1 MSAVAMATSAP
12 SAANDVLLP
21 LKGFQQQAR
30 NVLVQVVSET
40 DRFIETDPAR
50 RREISLQVGV
60 SLLRSPTGSGKT
72 LTIGRSLEGVVG
84 QLRGRTVWIWLTPYS
99 GLVTQSRDA
108 LAEQCPALRVRDIS
122 ADRNVAM
129 ARDGDVYVSTWSNV
143 ATENKD
149 ARIIRRDDEYT
160 PGFDL
165 FLAALRA
172 SGFRI
177 GLVIDEAHQ
186 NFGTTA
192 VQASAFY
199 SNVLVPDFTIL
210 ATATPRDQQLQ
221 AFEAAVGIREINRI
235 DVPREEVVRA
245 CLNKVGIKAV
255 HFRADEKDER
265 VLDMAEV
272 AIFAGLERH
281 NKVRE
286 TLKEK
291 NVDLVP
297 LLLIQVENAG
307 PGEVD
312 PIARVRSILDSL
324 EIDRSRIAVHT
335 SKEPDPFFHTLAYDE
350 RKDILVFKMSAATGF
365 DAPRAWTLVSLRSS
379 VGAEFGLQ
387 VIGRIMR
394 VHPKVQALHPF
405 AVEPTRTD
413 LGLLDFGYVFLAH
426 PAQQVGLVQA
436 AAELNN
442 LKGAIETLT
451 DNVHVIDFGQGSKI
465 LLDPTQGFKELLV
478 PPASVLVPDAL
489 DYGDLPSTVRSD
501 DASDH
506 SRPTYIPLQKA
517 QPYLARLFDE
527 LDTPARVSA
536 TAGRE
541 ESDSDKRIA
550 PLFGYRLRDDISFP
564 RALAREV
571 MPKSMDGL
579 VRCISERV
587 AIDDEAINLIYRNWG
602 KVHVTEEELFGGER
616 QTSISNAP
624 ISAAR
629 IAAGAQAAFRFND
642 SIDERD
648 LKPALLERLRQAIID
663 KGMREPEERDLRRG
677 VDLLGLLRPNLL
689 TDACRS
695 CLAGAV
701 EVLQNEPVPEYYQAP
716 PNLEHARLSLYRV
729 FPSDL
734 NREELAFARL
744 LDADKT
750 GTVLW
755 WLRNQ
760 HNARWAVSIVLPNGE
775 RHYPDFV
782 IGINGNRRTLDNI
795 ALAEV
800 KDDGSSG
807 RLFSDKNGRK
817 VRVQHSQ
824 YRRCLMV
831 YRDENL
837 GWYQVAWR
845 ADLQRH
851 VPAERFDIR
860 QLEWTE

>member
-1 MSAVAMATSAP
+1 MSETVA
-12 SAANDVLLP
+12 AASSSSKVDDVLLP
-21 LKGFQQQAR
+21 LKGFQQEAR
-30 NVLVQVVSET
+30 NVLVQVITET
-40 DRFIETDPAR
+40 DRFIDADPSR

-72 LTIGRSLEGVVG
+72 LTIGRSLEGAVG
-84 QLRGRTVWIWLTPYS
+84 QLRGRTIWIWLTPYS

-108 LAEQCPALRVRDIS
+108 LADQCPGLRLRDIAS
-122 ADRNVAM
+122 DRNVAM
-129 ARDGDVYVSTWSNV
+129 ARDGDVYVTTWSNV

-165 FLAALRA
+165 FVAALRA

-186 NFGTTA
+186 NFGTSA

-199 SNVLVPDFTIL
+199 SNVLAPDFTVL

-221 AFEAAVGIREINRI
+221 AFEASVGIREINRI
-235 DVPREEVVRA
+235 DIPREEVVRA

-255 HFRADEKDER
+255 HFRADDKDER

-281 NKVRE
+281 RRVRE
-286 TLKEK
+286 ALIQK

-297 LLLIQVENAG
+297 LMLIQVENAG
-307 PGEVD
+307 VGEAD
-312 PIARVRSILDSL
+312 PIARVKAILDGL
-324 EIDRSRIAVHT
+324 DIDRSRVAVHT

-379 VGAEFGLQ
+379 VGPEFGLQ

-405 AVEPTRTD
+405 ASDPPRTD

-451 DNVHVIDFGQGSKI
+451 DNVHVIDFGQGSQI

-478 PPASVLVPDAL
+478 PHLATAGSDQTPPTSPNDEPTNPAAPVYLPLAL
-489 DYGDLPSTVRSD
+489 
-501 DASDH
+501 
-506 SRPTYIPLQKA
+506 A
-517 QPYLARLFDE
+517 QPYLALLSDE
-527 LDTPARVSA
+527 LDAPARVKSA
-536 TAGRE
+536 TTSGDEDENRPT
-541 ESDSDKRIA
+541 

-564 RALAREV
+564 KALAREV

-587 AIDDEAINLIYRNWG
+587 AIDDEAVNLIYRNWG
-602 KVHVTEEELFGGER
+602 RVHVTEEELFGGER
-616 QTSISNAP
+616 QTSVSNAP

-648 LKPALLERLRQAIID
+648 LKPALLDRLRVAIID
-663 KGMREPEERDLRRG
+663 KGLREPEERDLRRG
-677 VDLLGLLRPNLL
+677 IDLLGLLRPNLL

-701 EVLQNEPVPEYYQAP
+701 EVLQNEPIPELYQAP
-716 PNLEHARLSLYRV
+716 PNLEQAKLSLYRV

-744 LDADKT
+744 IDEDKT

-755 WLRNQ
+755 WLRNP

-775 RHYPDFV
+775 RHFPDFV
-782 IGINGNRRTLDNI
+782 IGVNGNRRTLDNI

-800 KDDGSSG
+800 KDDGSTG
-807 RLFSDKNGRK
+807 RLFSEKNGRK
-817 VRVQHSQ
+817 VRVQHSK

-831 YRDENL
+831 YRDDSSA
-837 GWYQVAWR
+837 WYQVAWR

-851 VPAERFDIR
+851 VPADRFDIR

>member
-1 MSAVAMATSAP
+1 MSETVAASSP
-12 SAANDVLLP
+12 SKTDDVLLP
-21 LKGFQQQAR
+21 LKGFQQEAR
-30 NVLVQVVSET
+30 NVLLQVITET
-40 DRFIETDPAR
+40 DRFIDADLSR

-72 LTIGRSLEGVVG
+72 LTIGRSLEGAVG
-84 QLRGRTVWIWLTPYS
+84 QLRARTIWIWLTPYS

-108 LAEQCPALRVRDIS
+108 LADQCPGLRLRDIAS
-122 ADRNVAM
+122 DRNVAM
-129 ARDGDVYVSTWSNV
+129 ARDGDVYVTTWSNV

-165 FLAALRA
+165 FVAALRA

-186 NFGTTA
+186 NFGTSA

-199 SNVLVPDFTIL
+199 SNVLAPDFTVL

-221 AFEAAVGIREINRI
+221 AFEASVGIREINRI
-235 DVPREEVVRA
+235 DIPREEVVRA

-281 NKVRE
+281 RRVRE
-286 TLKEK
+286 ALIEK

-297 LLLIQVENAG
+297 LMLIQVENAG
-307 PGEVD
+307 LGEPD
-312 PIARVRSILDSL
+312 PIARVRAILDGL
-324 EIDRSRIAVHT
+324 DVDRGRVAVHT

-379 VGAEFGLQ
+379 VGPEFGLQ

-405 AVEPTRTD
+405 ASDPPRTD
-413 LGLLDFGYVFLAH
+413 LSLLDFGYVFLAH
-426 PAQQVGLVQA
+426 PAQQIGLVQA

-451 DNVHVIDFGQGSKI
+451 DNVHVIDFGQGSQI

-478 PPASVLVPDAL
+478 PNLATAGSEQDQPTMANVEPINPAAPV
-489 DYGDLPSTVRSD
+489 YLPLS
-501 DASDH
+501 
-506 SRPTYIPLQKA
+506 LA
-517 QPYLARLFDE
+517 QPYLSLLSDE
-527 LDTPARVSA
+527 LDTPARVKSA
-536 TAGRE
+536 TTSGNE
-541 ESDSDKRIA
+541 DEKRPT

-564 RALAREV
+564 KALAREV

-587 AIDDEAINLIYRNWG
+587 AIDDEAVNLIYRNWG
-602 KVHVTEEELFGGER
+602 RVHVTEEELFGGER
-616 QTSISNAP
+616 QTSVSNAP

-629 IAAGAQAAFRFND
+629 IATGAQAAFRFND

-648 LKPALLERLRQAIID
+648 LKPALLDRLRAAIID
-663 KGMREPEERDLRRG
+663 KGLREPEERDLRRG
-677 VDLLGLLRPNLL
+677 IDLLGLLRPNLL

-701 EVLQNEPVPEYYQAP
+701 EVLQNEPIPELYQAS
-716 PNLEHARLSLYRV
+716 PNLEQARLSLYRV

-744 LDADKT
+744 IDEDKT

-755 WLRNQ
+755 WLRNP

-775 RHYPDFV
+775 RHFPDFV
-782 IGINGNRRTLDNI
+782 IGVNGNRRTLDNI

-800 KDDGSSG
+800 KDDGSTG
-807 RLFSDKNGRK
+807 RLFSEKNGRK

-831 YRDENL
+831 YRDDSSA
-837 GWYQVAWR
+837 WYQVAWR

-851 VPAERFDIR
+851 VPADRFDIR

>member
-1 MSAVAMATSAP
+1 MSVSAVAAGAP
-12 SAANDVLLP
+12 SAADEVLLP

-30 NVLVQVVSET
+30 NVLVQVITET
-40 DRFIETDPAR
+40 DRFIDADPSR

-72 LTIGRSLEGVVG
+72 LTIGRSLEGAVG

-108 LAEQCPALRVRDIS
+108 LAEQCPGLRLRDIAS
-122 ADRNVAM
+122 DRNIAM
-129 ARDGDVYVSTWSNV
+129 ARDGDVYVTTWSNV

-149 ARIIRRDDEYT
+149 ARIIRRDDEYV

-165 FLAALRA
+165 FVAALRA

-199 SNVLVPDFTIL
+199 TNVLAPDFTVL

-221 AFEAAVGIREINRI
+221 AFESAVGIREINRI

-281 NKVRE
+281 RRVRE
-286 TLKEK
+286 ALVEK
-291 NVDLVP
+291 SVDLVP

-307 PGEVD
+307 PGEPD
-312 PIARVRSILDSL
+312 PIARVRAILDSL
-324 EIDRSRIAVHT
+324 DVDRSRVAVHT

-379 VGAEFGLQ
+379 VGPEFGLQ

-394 VHPKVQALHPF
+394 VHPGVQALHPF
-405 AVEPTRTD
+405 ASEPPRSD
-413 LGLLDFGYVFLAH
+413 LSLLDFGYVFLAH

-451 DNVHVIDFGQGSKI
+451 DNVHVIDFGQGSQI

-478 PPASVLVPDAL
+478 PSAPILAESIVQPGDAPTAVPVGDAPDAAAPV
-489 DYGDLPSTVRSD
+489 YLPL
-501 DASDH
+501 AS
-506 SRPTYIPLQKA
+506 A
-517 QPYLARLFDE
+517 QPFLALLSDE
-527 LDTPARVSA
+527 LDAPARVSA
-536 TAGRE
+536 TTTKE
-541 ESDSDKRIA
+541 EDERKRPA

-564 RALAREV
+564 KALAREV
-571 MPKSMDGL
+571 MPKSMGDL

-602 KVHVTEEELFGGER
+602 RVHVTEEELFGGER
-616 QTSISNAP
+616 QTSVSNAP

-648 LKPALLERLRQAIID
+648 LKPALLSRLREAIID
-663 KGMREPEERDLRRG
+663 KGLREPEERDLRRG

-701 EVLQNEPVPEYYQAP
+701 EVLQNEPIPELYQAP
-716 PNLEHARLSLYRV
+716 PDLEHARLSLYRV

-734 NREELAFARL
+734 NKEELAFARL
-744 LDADKT
+744 LDEDKT

-755 WLRNQ
+755 WLRNP

-775 RHYPDFV
+775 RHFPDFV
-782 IGINGNRRTLDNI
+782 IGVNGNRRTLDNI

-800 KDDGSSG
+800 KDDGSTG
-807 RLFSDKNGRK
+807 RLFSEKNGRK

-831 YRDENL
+831 YRDDNS
-837 GWYQVAWR
+837 GWFQVAWR

-851 VPAERFDIR
+851 VPADRFDIR

>member
-1 MSAVAMATSAP
+1 
-12 SAANDVLLP
+12 
-21 LKGFQQQAR
+21 
-30 NVLVQVVSET
+30 
-40 DRFIETDPAR
+40 
-50 RREISLQVGV
+50 
-60 SLLRSPTGSGKT
+60 
-72 LTIGRSLEGVVG
+72 
-84 QLRGRTVWIWLTPYS
+84 
-99 GLVTQSRDA
+99 
-108 LAEQCPALRVRDIS
+108 
-122 ADRNVAM
+122 M
-129 ARDGDVYVSTWSNV
+129 ARDGDVYVTTWSNV

-165 FLAALRA
+165 FVAALRA

-186 NFGTTA
+186 NFGTSA

-199 SNVLVPDFTIL
+199 SNVLAPDFTVL

-221 AFEAAVGIREINRI
+221 AFEASVGIREINRI
-235 DVPREEVVRA
+235 DIPREEVVRA

-281 NKVRE
+281 RRVRE
-286 TLKEK
+286 ALIEK

-297 LLLIQVENAG
+297 LMLIQVENAG
-307 PGEVD
+307 LGEPD
-312 PIARVRSILDSL
+312 PIARVRAILDGL
-324 EIDRSRIAVHT
+324 DVDRGRVAVHT

-379 VGAEFGLQ
+379 VGPEFGLQ

-405 AVEPTRTD
+405 ASDPPRTD
-413 LGLLDFGYVFLAH
+413 LSLLDFGYVFLAH
-426 PAQQVGLVQA
+426 PAQQIGLVQA

-451 DNVHVIDFGQGSKI
+451 DNVHVIDFGQGSQI

-478 PPASVLVPDAL
+478 PNLATAGSEQDQPTMANVEPINPAAPV
-489 DYGDLPSTVRSD
+489 YLPLS
-501 DASDH
+501 
-506 SRPTYIPLQKA
+506 LA
-517 QPYLARLFDE
+517 QPYLSLLSDE
-527 LDTPARVSA
+527 LDTPARVKSA
-536 TAGRE
+536 TTSGNE
-541 ESDSDKRIA
+541 DEKRPT

-564 RALAREV
+564 KALAREV

-587 AIDDEAINLIYRNWG
+587 AIDDEAVNLIYRNWG
-602 KVHVTEEELFGGER
+602 RVHVTEEELFGGER
-616 QTSISNAP
+616 QTSVSNAP

-629 IAAGAQAAFRFND
+629 IATGAQAAFRFND

-648 LKPALLERLRQAIID
+648 LKPALLDRLRAAIID
-663 KGMREPEERDLRRG
+663 KGLREPEERDLRRG
-677 VDLLGLLRPNLL
+677 IDLLGLLRPNLL

-701 EVLQNEPVPEYYQAP
+701 EVLQNEPIPELYQAS
-716 PNLEHARLSLYRV
+716 PNLEQARLSLYRV

-744 LDADKT
+744 IDEDKT

-755 WLRNQ
+755 WLRNP

-775 RHYPDFV
+775 RHFPDFV
-782 IGINGNRRTLDNI
+782 IGVNGNRRTLDNI

-800 KDDGSSG
+800 KDDGSTG
-807 RLFSDKNGRK
+807 RLFSEKNGRK

-831 YRDENL
+831 YRDDSSA
-837 GWYQVAWR
+837 WYQVAWR

-851 VPAERFDIR
+851 VPADRFDIR

>member
-1 MSAVAMATSAP
+1 VVATSAP
-12 SAANDVLLP
+12 STAGDVLLP

-30 NVLVQVVSET
+30 NVLVQVITET
-40 DRFIETDPAR
+40 DRFIDADPSR
-50 RREISLQVGV
+50 RREIALQVGV

-72 LTIGRSLEGVVG
+72 LTIGRSLEGAVG

-108 LAEQCPALRVRDIS
+108 LAEQCPGLRLRDVAL
-122 ADRNVAM
+122 DRNVAM
-129 ARDGDVYVSTWSNV
+129 ARDGDVYVTTWSNV

-149 ARIIRRDDEYT
+149 ARIIRRDDEDV

-165 FLAALRA
+165 FVSALRA

-199 SNVLVPDFTIL
+199 SNVLAPDFTVL

-221 AFEAAVGIREINRI
+221 AFESAVGIREINRI

-281 NKVRE
+281 RRIRDALV
-286 TLKEK
+286 EK

-307 PGEVD
+307 PGEPD
-312 PIARVRSILDSL
+312 PIARVKTILDSL
-324 EIDRSRIAVHT
+324 DVDRSRVAVHT

-379 VGAEFGLQ
+379 VGPEFGLQ

-405 AVEPTRTD
+405 AAEPPRSD
-413 LGLLDFGYVFLAH
+413 LSLLDFGYVFLAH
-426 PAQQVGLVQA
+426 PAHQVGLVQA

-451 DNVHVIDFGQGSKI
+451 DNVHVIDFGQGSQI
-465 LLDPTQGFKELLV
+465 LLDPTQGFQELLV
-478 PPASVLVPDAL
+478 PSAPALPDDIARSGQTPSQVPPVDLAEPGAPVYLPLVA
-489 DYGDLPSTVRSD
+489 
-501 DASDH
+501 
-506 SRPTYIPLQKA
+506 A
-517 QPYLARLFDE
+517 QPYLALLSDE
-527 LDTPARVSA
+527 LDAPARVNVA
-536 TAGRE
+536 TTEKEGEGRPPT
-541 ESDSDKRIA
+541 
-550 PLFGYRLRDDISFP
+550 PLFGYRLRDDIAFP
-564 RALAREV
+564 QALAREV

-587 AIDDEAINLIYRNWG
+587 AIDDEALNLIYRNWG
-602 KVHVTEEELFGGER
+602 RVHVTEEELFGGER
-616 QTSISNAP
+616 QTSVSNAP

-648 LKPALLERLRQAIID
+648 LKPALLNRLRAAIVD
-663 KGMREPEERDLRRG
+663 KGLREPEERDLRRG

-701 EVLQNEPVPEYYQAP
+701 EVLQNEPIPELYQAP

-744 LDADKT
+744 LDEDKT

-755 WLRNQ
+755 WLRNP

-775 RHYPDFV
+775 RHFPDFV
-782 IGINGNRRTLDNI
+782 IGVNGNRRTLDNI

-800 KDDGSSG
+800 KDDGSTG
-807 RLFSDKNGRK
+807 RLFSEKNGRK

-831 YRDENL
+831 YRDDSS

>member
-1 MSAVAMATSAP
+1 MSVSAVAAGAP
-12 SAANDVLLP
+12 SAVDEVLLP

-30 NVLVQVVSET
+30 NVLVQVITET
-40 DRFIETDPAR
+40 DRFIDADPNR

-72 LTIGRSLEGVVG
+72 LTIGRSLEGAVG
-84 QLRGRTVWIWLTPYS
+84 QLRSRTVWIWLTPYS

-108 LAEQCPALRVRDIS
+108 LAEQCPGLRLRDIAS
-122 ADRNVAM
+122 DRNVAM
-129 ARDGDVYVSTWSNV
+129 ARDGDVYVTTWSNV
-143 ATENKD
+143 ATKNKD
-149 ARIIRRDDEYT
+149 ARIIRRDDEYV

-165 FLAALRA
+165 FVAALRA

-199 SNVLVPDFTIL
+199 TNVLAPDFTVL

-221 AFEAAVGIREINRI
+221 AFESAVGIREINRI

-272 AIFAGLERH
+272 AIYAGLERH
-281 NKVRE
+281 RRVRE
-286 TLKEK
+286 ALVEK

-307 PGEVD
+307 LGEPD
-312 PIARVRSILDSL
+312 PIARVRAILDSL
-324 EIDRSRIAVHT
+324 DVDRNRVAVHT

-379 VGAEFGLQ
+379 VGQEFGLQ

-394 VHPKVQALHPF
+394 VHPRVQALHPF
-405 AVEPTRTD
+405 ASEPPRSD
-413 LGLLDFGYVFLAH
+413 LSLLDFGYVFLAH

-451 DNVHVIDFGQGSKI
+451 DNVHVIDFGQGSQI

-478 PPASVLVPDAL
+478 PSTSILTESIVQSEEAPTSV
-489 DYGDLPSTVRSD
+489 PSGA
-501 DASDH
+501 ASDTAA
-506 SRPTYIPLQKA
+506 PVYLPLASA
-517 QPYLARLFDE
+517 QPFLALLSDE
-527 LDTPARVSA
+527 LDAPARVNA
-536 TAGRE
+536 TTKE
-541 ESDSDKRIA
+541 EDERKRPT
-550 PLFGYRLRDDISFP
+550 PLFGYRLRDDIPFP

-587 AIDDEAINLIYRNWG
+587 VIDDEAINLIYRNWG
-602 KVHVTEEELFGGER
+602 RVHVTEEELFGGER
-616 QTSISNAP
+616 QTSVSNAP

-648 LKPALLERLRQAIID
+648 LKPALLSRLREAIID
-663 KGMREPEERDLRRG
+663 KGLREPEERDLRRG

-701 EVLQNEPVPEYYQAP
+701 EVLQNEPIPELYQAP
-716 PNLEHARLSLYRV
+716 PGLEHARLSLYSV

-734 NREELAFARL
+734 NKEELAFARL
-744 LDADKT
+744 LDEDKT

-755 WLRNQ
+755 WLRNP

-775 RHYPDFV
+775 RHFPDFV
-782 IGINGNRRTLDNI
+782 IGVNGNRRTLDNI

-800 KDDGSSG
+800 KDDGSTG
-807 RLFSDKNGRK
+807 RLFSEKNGRK
-817 VRVQHSQ
+817 VRVQHSR

-831 YRDENL
+831 YRDDSS
-837 GWYQVAWR
+837 GWFQVAWR
-845 ADLQRH
+845 PDLQRH
-851 VPAERFDIR
+851 LPADRFDIR

>member
-1 MSAVAMATSAP
+1 MSVSAVVAGTP
-12 SAANDVLLP
+12 SAADEVLLP

-30 NVLVQVVSET
+30 NVLVQVISET
-40 DRFIETDPAR
+40 DRFIDADPSR

-72 LTIGRSLEGVVG
+72 LTIGRSLEGAVG

-108 LAEQCPALRVRDIS
+108 LAEQCPGLRLRDIAS
-122 ADRNVAM
+122 DRNVAM
-129 ARDGDVYVSTWSNV
+129 ARDGDVYVTTWSNV

-149 ARIIRRDDEYT
+149 ARIIRRDDEYV

-165 FLAALRA
+165 FVAALRA

-199 SNVLVPDFTIL
+199 TNVLAPDFTVL

-221 AFEAAVGIREINRI
+221 AFESAVGIREINRI

-281 NKVRE
+281 RRVRE
-286 TLKEK
+286 ALVEK

-307 PGEVD
+307 PGEPD
-312 PIARVRSILDSL
+312 PIARVRAILDSL
-324 EIDRSRIAVHT
+324 DVDRSRVAVHT

-379 VGAEFGLQ
+379 VGPEFGLQ

-394 VHPKVQALHPF
+394 VHPRVQALHPF
-405 AVEPTRTD
+405 ASEPPRSD
-413 LGLLDFGYVFLAH
+413 LSLLDFGYVFLAH

-451 DNVHVIDFGQGSKI
+451 DNVHVIDFGQGSQI

-478 PPASVLVPDAL
+478 PSAPILAEGIVEPGDAPTAVPAGDAPDAAAPV
-489 DYGDLPSTVRSD
+489 YLPL
-501 DASDH
+501 AS
-506 SRPTYIPLQKA
+506 A
-517 QPYLARLFDE
+517 QPFLALLSDE
-527 LDTPARVSA
+527 LDAPARVNA
-536 TAGRE
+536 TTTKE
-541 ESDSDKRIA
+541 EDERKRPA
-550 PLFGYRLRDDISFP
+550 QLFGYRLRDDISFP
-564 RALAREV
+564 KALAREV
-571 MPKSMDGL
+571 MPKSMDDL

-602 KVHVTEEELFGGER
+602 RVHVTEEELFGGER
-616 QTSISNAP
+616 QTSVSNAP

-648 LKPALLERLRQAIID
+648 LKPALLSRLREAIID
-663 KGMREPEERDLRRG
+663 KGLREPEERDLRRG

-701 EVLQNEPVPEYYQAP
+701 EVLQNEPIPELYQAP
-716 PNLEHARLSLYRV
+716 PDLEHARLGLYRV

-734 NREELAFARL
+734 NKEELAFARL
-744 LDADKT
+744 LDEDKT

-755 WLRNQ
+755 WLRNP

-775 RHYPDFV
+775 RHFPDFV
-782 IGINGNRRTLDNI
+782 IGVNGNRRTLDNI

-800 KDDGSSG
+800 KDDGSTG
-807 RLFSDKNGRK
+807 RLFSEKNGRK

-831 YRDENL
+831 YRDDNS
-837 GWYQVAWR
+837 GWFQVAWR

-851 VPAERFDIR
+851 VPADRFDIR

>member
-1 MSAVAMATSAP
+1 MTAIAVATSAP
-12 SAANDVLLP
+12 SAADDVLLP

-30 NVLVQVVSET
+30 NVLVQVITET
-40 DRFIETDPAR
+40 DRFIDADPSR

-72 LTIGRSLEGVVG
+72 LTIGRSLEGAVG

-108 LAEQCPALRVRDIS
+108 LAVQCPGLRLRDVA

-129 ARDGDVYVSTWSNV
+129 ARDGDVYVTTWSNV

-165 FLAALRA
+165 FVAALKA

-199 SNVLVPDFTIL
+199 SNVLAPDFTVL

-281 NKVRE
+281 RRVRE
-286 TLKEK
+286 ALVEK
-291 NVDLVP
+291 GVDLVP

-307 PGEVD
+307 PGEPD

-324 EIDRSRIAVHT
+324 DVDRSRVAVHT

-379 VGAEFGLQ
+379 VGPEFGLQ

-394 VHPKVQALHPF
+394 VHPTVQALHPF
-405 AVEPTRTD
+405 ASEPPRTD
-413 LGLLDFGYVFLAH
+413 LCLLDFGYVFLAH

-451 DNVHVIDFGQGSKI
+451 DNVHVIDFGQGSQI

-478 PPASVLVPDAL
+478 PSVPAARDDDRLSEQASTASPGVGQPDPAAPV
-489 DYGDLPSTVRSD
+489 YLPL
-501 DASDH
+501 AS
-506 SRPTYIPLQKA
+506 A
-517 QPYLARLFDE
+517 QPYLALLSSE
-527 LDTPARVSA
+527 LDAPARVNAA
-536 TAGRE
+536 TGKE
-541 ESDSDKRIA
+541 EDEAKRPT
-550 PLFGYRLRDDISFP
+550 PLFGYRLRDDLVFP
-564 RALAREV
+564 KALAREV

-579 VRCISERV
+579 VTCISERV

-602 KVHVTEEELFGGER
+602 RVHVTEEELFEGER
-616 QTSISNAP
+616 QTSVSNAP

-648 LKPALLERLRQAIID
+648 LKPALLNRLRAAIIE
-663 KGMREPEERDLRRG
+663 KGLREPEERDLRRG

-701 EVLQNEPVPEYYQAP
+701 EVLQNEPIPELYQAP
-716 PNLEHARLSLYRV
+716 PGLEHARLSLYRV
-729 FPSDL
+729 FPNDL

-744 LDADKT
+744 LDEDKT

-755 WLRNQ
+755 WLRNP

-775 RHYPDFV
+775 RHFPDFV
-782 IGINGNRRTLDNI
+782 IGVNGNRRTLDNI

-800 KDDGSSG
+800 KDDGTTG
-807 RLFSDKNGRK
+807 RLFSEKNGRK

-831 YRDENL
+831 YRDDSS

-851 VPAERFDIR
+851 VPADRFDVR